1 MDKMDKMLHSL
12 PGHVASPELAGH
24 IQAAIRRRQRGRHVF
39 RWTAAGVLT
48 LSGLWLIS
56 PAAVWLSSNE
66 LYSSGAPWLAGS
78 MDYLNL
84 ESVQMLDRLW
94 NGMLSFQNLL
104 DSSLVV
110 SVWIGVLLL
119 CLAMFCTID
128 RQTFQN
134 PLRQYTK
141 VRR

>member
-1 MDKMDKMLHSL
+1 MDKMDKLLHSL
-12 PGHVASPELAGH
+12 PGYAPAPELAGH
-24 IQAAIRRRQRGRHVF
+24 VQAAIHRRHHRREAV
-39 RWTAAGVLT
+39 RWTAAGILT

-84 ESVQMLDRLW
+84 ESVQMLNRLW
-94 NGMLSFQNLL
+94 NGMFSFQNLL
-104 DSSLVV
+104 DSSLAV
-110 SVWIGVLLL
+110 SIWIGVLLL
-119 CLAMFCTID
+119 CLAMFCAID
-128 RQTFQN
+128 RQALQT

-141 VRR
+141 VRH